1 VWTAFSRFSN
11 EQRKDFEFMREKYGR
26 VAINATDDIPQRSI
40 VGSRPL
46 DVARSFSSHDY
57 LLRAAVPYDA
67 E

>member
-1 VWTAFSRFSN
+1 
-11 EQRKDFEFMREKYGR
+11 MREKYGR